1 MRTSLRGAQRGRKT
15 GSAQR
20 ILEFFGQ
27 IVLELLVEVLLGLG
41 DFATHGRMR
50 RVGVFTLTGAAAG
63 LGSYFI
69 RPTTI
74 ILDPLTR
81 YAAIAAL
88 TLAGG
93 LILAVFE
100 SRVRL
105 GGPGAATGGFLSGAG
120 FSLAY
125 VLVRRLVLA

>member
-1 MRTSLRGAQRGRKT
+1 MDFLFGLL
-15 GSAQR
+15 
-20 ILEFFGQ
+20 LEFLGQ
-27 IVLELLVEVLLGLG
+27 VVLEMLVEVLLGLG
-41 DFATHGRMR
+41 DVATHGRMR
-50 RVGVFTLTGAAAG
+50 RVVVFTLTGAVSG
-63 LGSYFI
+63 LGSYVI

-88 TLAGG
+88 TLGGG

-100 SRVRL
+100 SRIRR
-105 GGPGAATGGFLSGAG
+105 GGPGAAAGGFLSGTG

-125 VLVRRLVLA
+125 VLIRRLALAS

>member
-1 MRTSLRGAQRGRKT
+1 MSFILELL
-15 GSAQR
+15 
-20 ILEFFGQ
+20 LEFFGQ
-27 IVLELLVEVLLGLG
+27 ILLEILAEVLFGLG
-41 DFATHGRMR
+41 DLATHGRMW
-50 RVGVFTLTGAAAG
+50 RVLVFTLTGAAAG

-69 RPTTI
+69 RPTTV
-74 ILDPLTR
+74 ILDPVAR

-88 TLAGG
+88 TLGGG

-100 SRVRL
+100 SRVRR
-105 GGPGAATGGFLSGAG
+105 GGTGAATGGFLSGAG

>member
-1 MRTSLRGAQRGRKT
+1 M
-15 GSAQR
+15 
-20 ILEFFGQ
+20 EFLGP
-27 IVLELLVEVLLGLG
+27 IVLEILVEVLLGFG
-41 DFATHGRMR
+41 DLATHGRMW
-50 RVGVFTLTGAAAG
+50 RVVVFTLTGAAAG
-63 LGSYFI
+63 LGSHFI

-81 YAAIAAL
+81 YAAITAL
-88 TLAGG
+88 TLGGG

-100 SRVRL
+100 SRVRR

-125 VLVRRLVLA
+125 VLVRRLLA